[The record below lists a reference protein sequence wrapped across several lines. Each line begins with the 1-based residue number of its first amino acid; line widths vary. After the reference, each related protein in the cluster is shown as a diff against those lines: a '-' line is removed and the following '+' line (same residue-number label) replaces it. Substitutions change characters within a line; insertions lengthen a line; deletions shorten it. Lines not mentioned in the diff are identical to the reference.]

1 MCIGIVNVVPASEN
15 GTEEVMSAMNQHTAA
30 LNAKGGDV
38 VNMGLSLPSTL
49 ASKLSKQHRIATA
62 PITSCAKDH
71 FLRISSV
78 WLSLFASMSAAQLAV
93 ARRTGRFVTVNQLCF
108 AATRTL
114 ILLALLMSATK
125 HIEAAPLSPTNEAWN
140 INRNPTSSDPV
151 AYYGEWPGHE
161 YTPSPDDWRGVGMY
175 QLLVDR
181 YVDGDPR
188 NNGDSRAYNPFDLAA
203 RHGGDFRGIERKL
216 SYIKSLGF
224 DAVWIGAIMQTVDEL
239 NDTTYHNY
247 GPIDVT
253 LIDRRFGTLTDL
265 RSLVTA
271 AHSLG
276 MYVVIDLV
284 VNHVAALYE
293 WDRSGRD
300 DRVPNTRRRYESLDG
315 ELPLTRRD
323 GVSSSFADL
332 KVNNTPDHTCT
343 YADVFAAG
351 DRRVQEPNRGEYCS
365 SDLYHNGQADFAASA
380 GDLDPWNS
388 KYGSLPGFLNLRLE
402 SNRMQEV
409 MTAMIRALL
418 ASTDIDAIRLDVAHQ
433 VPISFMKAWIPA
445 LRQAAAELNKTN
457 FLLIAEHVVSVCPN
471 CFSPRVFVGRGFE
484 FSTTDDTYKFSVDNT
499 TVVWDGCQDFAM
511 LRATGEG
518 DPVLGHGADIW
529 EVFKRQRYTY
539 DHWRPNASHK
549 YSMMTMFN
557 LHDSNLVSS
566 KLQSFR
572 IGQVYV

>member
-1 MCIGIVNVVPASEN
+1 
-15 GTEEVMSAMNQHTAA
+15 
-30 LNAKGGDV
+30 
-38 VNMGLSLPSTL
+38 
-49 ASKLSKQHRIATA
+49 
-62 PITSCAKDH
+62 
-71 FLRISSV
+71 
-78 WLSLFASMSAAQLAV
+78 
-93 ARRTGRFVTVNQLCF
+93 
-108 AATRTL
+108 
-114 ILLALLMSATK
+114 
-125 HIEAAPLSPTNEAWN
+125 
-140 INRNPTSSDPV
+140 
-151 AYYGEWPGHE
+151 
-161 YTPSPDDWRGVGMY
+161 MY

-343 YADVFAAG
+343 YADVFAKSEPSATHFA
-351 DRRVQEPNRGEYCS
+351 RAKRVTAFDPDAWYFSGRAAANRGDWSAATTDWRES
-365 SDLYHNGQADFAASA
+365 LRRSPKRLKPIVWQAKTRFSTAELRANLLPDDPDIWFAATPHLLPVA
-380 GDLDPWNS
+380 GPDRQAWLRVVADRWAAGVEPAV
-388 KYGSLPGFLNLRLE
+388 LPGFVDWATTLEILGDHTGATRVWKRAVERFPEEMVPRDRLAAALAADELYEE
-402 SNRMQEV
+402 SMPVIEW
-409 MTAMIRALL
+409 LL
-418 ASTDIDAIRLDVAHQ
+418 AKQPENEGFRER
-433 VPISFMKAWIPA
+433 M
-445 LRQAAAELNKTN
+445 AAAKHALK
-457 FLLIAEHVVSVCPN
+457 LKAEIN
-471 CFSPRVFVGRGFE
+471 DGR
-484 FSTTDDTYKFSVDNT
+484 
-499 TVVWDGCQDFAM
+499 
-511 LRATGEG
+511 
-518 DPVLGHGADIW
+518 
-529 EVFKRQRYTY
+529 
-539 DHWRPNASHK
+539 
-549 YSMMTMFN
+549 
-557 LHDSNLVSS
+557 
-566 KLQSFR
+566 
-572 IGQVYV
+572 